1 MALFLL
7 NSFYILFNLQIQG
20 NKKEKRGRESER
32 YAQMTNEKKQEKL
45 KRRLEAKHGCHG
57 RHIINYSF

>member
-20 NKKEKRGRESER
+20 NKKEKESER
-32 YAQMTNEKKQEKL
+32 YAQMTNEKKPKKL

-57 RHIINYSF
+57 HRIMNYSF